1 MSDVSFSCKPLM
13 RLVRSRPR
21 ITLASD
27 VIIEMKLAIS
37 PTDRVLEL
45 LELEFES
52 LDVAFPLFAAG
63 MTPDI
68 ARYAMFALRR
78 TAAFKGLD
86 ESFED
91 MS

>member
-1 MSDVSFSCKPLM
+1 MSKVSFSCKPLM

-21 ITLASD
+21 ITLAND

-37 PTDRVLEL
+37 PIDRLLEL
-45 LELEFES
+45 PELVLVGLEFES
-52 LDVAFPLFAAG
+52 LDVAFPLFPAG

-78 TAAFKGLD
+78 TAAF
-86 ESFED
+86 
-91 MS
+91 

>member
-1 MSDVSFSCKPLM
+1 MSKVSFSCKPLM

-21 ITLASD
+21 ITLAND

-37 PTDRVLEL
+37 PIDRLLELEL
-45 LELEFES
+45 LGLEFES
-52 LDVAFPLFAAG
+52 LDVAFPLFPAG

-78 TAAFKGLD
+78 TAAF
-86 ESFED
+86 
-91 MS
+91 

>member
-1 MSDVSFSCKPLM
+1 MSEVSCSCKPLM

-21 ITLASD
+21 ITLAND
-27 VIIEMKLAIS
+27 VIIAMKLAIS
-37 PTDRVLEL
+37 PIDRL

-78 TAAFKGLD
+78 TAAFEGLD

>member
-78 TAAFKGLD
+78 TAAFEGLD